1 MSRFLSIVAAV
12 ACMVSPAQAGS
23 NAFSSVQLSVVDV
36 SIASDTGGFVSPST
50 FDEPL
55 LSLYVEDT
63 ECGEPHATDSADTMV
78 EWEVG
83 GWDTSGP
90 WPQFRVEL
98 SFHYDCHETLL
109 LDSEATC
116 ELRIMLFLFTPE
128 GDGIPGV
135 FGYSYR
141 AIVVMGSGENL
152 IVPETIS
159 MSTSKPQYA
168 VPLPSSARLRLTA
181 TGNVTALTP
190 CLPQENQAPIAD
202 AGADRTVALGDT
214 VLLDA
219 GNSSDPDG
227 ASLLYDWSLLFV
239 ADGSTAEIAE
249 PTAKSTSFVADRS
262 GAYVVNLVVSD
273 GDLESEPATATI
285 TAVPVADAAME
296 AAEEIAEALVELPTD
311 GLQNANTATPLINKL
326 NAIQDMIDRGA
337 YRAALNQ
344 LKNDVLPKTD
354 GCALTGEPDRNDWLV
369 TCEAQAEVYPLVI
382 RTIELLE
389 RLI

>member
-12 ACMVSPAQAGS
+12 ACMVSVVQAGS

-36 SIASDTGGFVSPST
+36 SIGSDTGGFVSPST

-55 LSLYVEDT
+55 LSLYAEDT
-63 ECGEPHATDSADTMV
+63 ECGEPHATDSGDTMV

-98 SFHYDCHETLL
+98 SFNYDCHETILS
-109 LDSEATC
+109 DSEATC
-116 ELRIMLFLFTPE
+116 EVNITLLLFTPE

-135 FGYSYR
+135 FGQF
-141 AIVVMGSGENL
+141 L
-152 IVPETIS
+152 IGIGVRGGGNPGVPETIS
-159 MSTSKPQYA
+159 MSTSKPQYS

-219 GNSSDPDG
+219 GKSSDPDG
-227 ASLLYDWSLLFV
+227 DSLLYDWSLLSV

-273 GDLESEPATATI
+273 GDLESEPATVTI

-296 AAEEIAEALVELPTD
+296 AAEEIGEVLVELPTES
-311 GLQNANTATPLINKL
+311 LQNPNSATPLVNKL